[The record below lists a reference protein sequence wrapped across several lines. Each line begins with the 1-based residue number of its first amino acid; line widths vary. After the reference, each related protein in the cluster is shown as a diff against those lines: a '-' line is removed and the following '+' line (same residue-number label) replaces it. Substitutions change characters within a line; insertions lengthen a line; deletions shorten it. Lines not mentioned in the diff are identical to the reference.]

1 MSDILHNIF
10 GAEIFATGIHNGDKY
25 TEKDLDDMVDA
36 APKVGFRPPLKAGH
50 AEKPGDPALGW
61 VQNIRREGSKLI
73 ADFLD
78 IPDEIYKV
86 IKRHGWDTVSSEV
99 FWNLDRDGK
108 VYRRVL
114 KAVALLGIEIPAV
127 PNLKPL
133 RDVAFSGENATVKSY
148 EYKPEKEN
156 PEMDK
161 QIEELTSKVAS
172 LTAQLEETKKNSA
185 TQMSDTV
192 KALKTELEATQNALA
207 EEQKKAQKKIFELEE
222 GQRKDRIAS
231 KVKGI
236 KLPSLRKHFQALY
249 DAATTE
255 AKTVKFSQKD
265 GEAEKDTPTE
275 EVIDSLVAVIN
286 QKAERLFGEKGG
298 SKQEERQSGAE
309 ISDDPGAEVDRRA
322 KEYMQKNQVK
332 DYSVAMKAVLEADPE
347 LKELYAGIK

>member
-1 MSDILHNIF
+1 MSDILHSIF

-61 VQNIRREGSKLI
+61 VQNIRREGSKLL

-172 LTAQLEETKKNSA
+172 LTAQLSEEKKNSA
-185 TQMSDTV
+185 AATDQ
-192 KALKTELEATQNALA
+192 KILALKTELDAAKNALA

-222 GQRKDRIAS
+222 AQRQDRIFS

-236 KLPSLRKHFQALY
+236 KIPSLRKYFLVLY
-249 DAATTE
+249 QAATTE
-255 AKTVKFSQKD
+255 TKTVKFSQKD
-265 GEAEKDTPTE
+265 GEAEKDTAIE
-275 EVIDSLVAVIN
+275 EVVDALVAVIN

-309 ISDDPGAEVDRRA
+309 NLDDPGQEVDRRT
-322 KEYMQKNQVK
+322 KEYMEKNQVK
-332 DYSVAMKAVLEADPE
+332 DYKAAMHKVLDADPE
-347 LKELYAGIK
+347 LKELYVSAQ